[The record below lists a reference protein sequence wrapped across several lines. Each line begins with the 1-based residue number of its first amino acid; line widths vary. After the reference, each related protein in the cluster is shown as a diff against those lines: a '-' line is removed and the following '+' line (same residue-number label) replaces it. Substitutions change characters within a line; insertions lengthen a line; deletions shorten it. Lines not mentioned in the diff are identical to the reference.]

1 MSSKKEAACFCV
13 RPIQFYLDSFLGFVE
28 AWSEGM
34 EKEGGGGGGGGGEK
48 NGKDEVT

>member
-13 RPIQFYLDSFLGFVE
+13 RSIQFYLDSFLGFVE

-34 EKEGGGGGGGGGEK
+34 EKEGGGGGEK